1 MTGCEQI
8 RVALSAH
15 MDGEE
20 SGVSPAGLESHLAG
34 CADCRSWRASAELLT
49 RAVRV
54 QSVEVPDLTTRILTA
69 VAAENTASAKH
80 YADTARER
88 RRVLQIALAISA
100 VVQLVLAI
108 PAMLGGIDVHTSR
121 EAASFDI
128 ALAVGFALAAWRPER
143 ARAFVPVA
151 FVLAGCLTLTSA
163 FDIAGGATIIA
174 HEMSHLAALAQ
185 AFILL
190 ALSRGTKNVAPMPRP
205 RQAATS

>member
-8 RVALSAH
+8 RVALSAL

-20 SGVSPAGLESHLAG
+20 STVSPAGLESHLAG
-34 CADCRSWRASAELLT
+34 CADCRSWRASAELVT

-54 QSVEVPDLTTRILTA
+54 QSVEVPDLTARILTA
-69 VAAENTASAKH
+69 VAAETSSKAK
-80 YADTARER
+80 ER
-88 RRVLQIALAISA
+88 RHVLQVALGISA

-151 FVLAGCLTLTSA
+151 FVLAGCLALTSA
-163 FDIAGGATIIA
+163 FDIAGGATLVA
-174 HEMSHLAALAQ
+174 HEMSHVAALAQ

-190 ALSRGTKNVAPMPRP
+190 ALSRGTKKIASMPRS